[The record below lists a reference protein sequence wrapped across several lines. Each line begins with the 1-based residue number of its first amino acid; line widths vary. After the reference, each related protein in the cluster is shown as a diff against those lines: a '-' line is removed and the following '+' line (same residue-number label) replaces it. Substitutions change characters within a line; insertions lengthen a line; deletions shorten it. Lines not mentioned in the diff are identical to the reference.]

1 MEPQGTPD
9 SGAPRGLQ
17 EGAITRIIGVFPA
30 VQAIYLFGSVARG
43 EAREQSDVDLA
54 ILAEREVDPVLL
66 WETAQ
71 EIADAVGR
79 EVDLLDLRAVS
90 TVMRMQVISRGE
102 RIFSRDTMAAE
113 IFEDF
118 VFSHYALLNEERKA
132 ILDEVAE
139 RGNTY
144 G

>member
-1 MEPQGTPD
+1 MKPQGTPD

-17 EGAITRIIGVFPA
+17 EEAIAQITGVFQE

-43 EAREQSDVDLA
+43 EAREESDVDLA

-102 RIFSRDTMAAE
+102 RIDCRDKMAAE
-113 IFEDF
+113 VFEDF
-118 VFSHYALLNEERKA
+118 VFSHYALLNEERQA
-132 ILDEVAE
+132 ILDEVQE
-139 RGNTY
+139 RGSSY

>member
-1 MEPQGTPD
+1 MERQGTPESD
-9 SGAPRGLQ
+9 APRALQ
-17 EGAITRIIGVFPA
+17 EEAIARIIGAFPE

-43 EAREQSDVDLA
+43 EARDQSDVDLA
-54 ILAEREVDPVLL
+54 ILAERAVDAVLL

-102 RIFSRDTMAAE
+102 RVDCRDEMAAE
-113 IFEDF
+113 TFEDF
-118 VFSHYALLNEERKA
+118 VFSHYALLNEERQA
-132 ILDEVAE
+132 ILDEVSE
-139 RGNTY
+139 RGSTY

>member
-1 MEPQGTPD
+1 MEPQGTLD

-17 EGAITRIIGVFPA
+17 EEAIARITGVFPG

-43 EAREQSDVDLA
+43 EAREESDVDLA

-102 RIFSRDTMAAE
+102 RIDCRAPMAAE
-113 IFEDF
+113 TFEDF
-118 VFSHYALLNEERKA
+118 VFSHYALLNEERQA
-132 ILDEVAE
+132 ILEEVLE
-139 RGNTY
+139 RGSTY